1 MINKT
6 ISLIAF
12 LLISITSFSQTK
24 AGNENNFWKR
34 VFLPSIDVGYQIPNS
49 SLLEGSVRFGTSIEY
64 RVKNN
69 NDFFIRLNYDTYGAR
84 YNLATNNNTT
94 NSIQGTVQFTD
105 FLIAPGYRLGD
116 NTWRIMFS
124 VMPGIKLYEFP
135 TATIDGQQVVVSQE
149 GKSVFTTSA
158 LTTLEYYFDEK
169 SAFTISLFQ
178 NQVWKEVD
186 FWVDGG
192 SAVGFSIGFI
202 TSLM

>member
-1 MINKT
+1 MV
-6 ISLIAF
+6 
-12 LLISITSFSQTK
+12 SIGSFGQS
-24 AGNENNFWKR
+24 NESDPNNFWKR

-84 YNLATNNNTT
+84 YNLSTIGNANNSLT

-124 VMPGIKLYEFP
+124 VMPGIKIYEFP
-135 TATIDGQQVVVSQE
+135 TATIDGQQVVISQE